1 MENTTHNATNDFT
14 EQDLVRRK
22 YNSLWSANKSKHDAE
37 LERAKELN
45 QILLLALRDISVWML
60 CMLIIVVIGVLGS
73 SI

>member
-14 EQDLVRRK
+14 EQDQARRK
-22 YNSLWSANKSKHDAE
+22 YTSLWSANKSKHDAE

-60 CMLIIVVIGVLGS
+60 CMLIIVVIGVIGS